1 MLSHSIMAFLLPS
14 VWPETEYSCYL
25 GTHLKEELTNL
36 FESYQG
42 IRYSYTDRVD
52 RRM

>member
-1 MLSHSIMAFLLPS
+1 MLSHSIMAFLLLS